1 MPIESAAAM
10 ASSKSSPGDP
20 ILTKIAPAARSGR
33 QVARASQP
41 AWLEAV
47 ASRRLTLVHAP
58 AGYGKTSLLVQWH
71 RLLAERGTRV
81 AWLTLEEDESDVQRF
96 AEYLVAAIAADL
108 ARESMPPRTALSA
121 LVNRL
126 SRSDHDTVLI
136 LDDFHRAES
145 DSVRTFVRSLIRLA
159 PPTLHIVIS
168 SRDYPSLGQ
177 SALAAE
183 EELFELGVEDLK
195 FTADEAQR
203 LLDATAELRLTPDEV
218 ARLVERTEGWPIAL
232 QMTALSLR
240 KGCDR
245 ADLVTNFTGPAW
257 ELARYLSEQVLASL
271 PADVASVVTAT
282 PIVDRINADLV
293 NLLCDRTDGAA
304 VLERLEQ
311 QNLFLLPLD
320 AQRQSYRYHQ
330 LFAEILRDRLARRDP
345 AEFRRLH
352 RLAADW
358 FVAHGMPMQA
368 VNHAVLAADE
378 NFLAKVLD
386 EAGGWRLIPEGRM
399 DTLVAGL
406 GHLSEATIG
415 RLPRLQLARVYLLI
429 KQGEMDA
436 ARTAYDAFHA
446 AADRASLPAD
456 LWTEI
461 DLVGE
466 VLAEYENA
474 PVKLEDLLAKESLIR
489 SIPSDD
495 HLMLSNV
502 CESLGAKYYDCGW
515 LERALEPTRRSG
527 AHHRAMGSLYGE
539 LFTRFLEARVRLA
552 QGRLDEAQATLQAAD
567 VDIQQAFGARSDL
580 AAHCAVYQAELL
592 FERDHVEKAL
602 ALLAWALPHVE
613 QSDGWFD
620 LYASGFCTAIRAA
633 FGRSLVEAEA
643 TIARMRAL
651 AARRHL
657 RQLELVADVYQV
669 EYLLHAG
676 DVQAAQAEAAEVGLR
691 DLAAAMREEVPVY
704 RQSALAATVCLT
716 RLHLAVGDH
725 VAAFAELE
733 TTERWARQ
741 HGHGRLL
748 IALSILASHA
758 HQLAGEPRRAMIRFD
773 EAVGMAMFQG
783 FIGPFVDCW
792 RFVPAGTSSDP
803 RSAAPGKTDRF
814 RENFLRRMRKALER
828 YSAIARSPDLLS
840 QPEVAT
846 LEHLNR
852 GYTNKEIARLLKVS
866 PNTVKYRLKSLYE
879 KLGVNSRRDAVRYSR
894 EHNLVDP
901 GPSEDT
907 GS

>member
-1 MPIESAAAM
+1 M

-20 ILTKIAPAARSGR
+20 ILTKIAPAARTAQ

-41 AWLEAV
+41 AWLDAV
-47 ASRRLTLVHAP
+47 MSRRLTLVHAP

-71 RLLAERGTRV
+71 RLLEERGIRV

-108 ARESMPPRTALSA
+108 ARESVPPRTALSA

-126 SRSDHDTVLI
+126 SRSEHDTVLI

-145 DSVRTFVRSLIRLA
+145 DSVRTFMRSLIRLA
-159 PPTLHIVIS
+159 PRSLHIVIS
-168 SRDYPSLGQ
+168 TRDYPSLGQ

-183 EELFELGVEDLK
+183 EDLFELGVEDLK
-195 FTADEAQR
+195 FTPDEAQR
-203 LLDATAELRLTPDEV
+203 LLDQTAELRLTVEEI

-245 ADLVTNFTGPAW
+245 ADLLTNFTGPAW

-271 PADVASVVTAT
+271 PPDVASVLTAT
-282 PIVDRINADLV
+282 SIVDRINADLV
-293 NLLCDRTDGAA
+293 NLLCGRADGAA
-304 VLERLEQ
+304 LLERLEQ
-311 QNLFLLPLD
+311 QNLFLVPLD

-345 AEFRRLH
+345 AEFQRLH

-358 FVAHGMPMQA
+358 FAAHGMPVQA

-378 NFLAKVLD
+378 AFLAKVLD

-399 DTLVAGL
+399 DTLVSGL
-406 GHLSEATIG
+406 AHLSESTIAG
-415 RLPRLQLARVYLLI
+415 LPRLQLARVYLLI

-436 ARTAYDAFHA
+436 ARAGYDAFHA
-446 AADRASLPAD
+446 SADRATLPAD

-466 VLAEYENA
+466 VLSEYENA

-515 LERALEPTRRSG
+515 LERALEPTRRAG
-527 AHHRAMGSLYGE
+527 AHHRSMGSLYGE
-539 LFTRFLEARVRLA
+539 LFTRFLEARVKLA
-552 QGRLDEAQATLQAAD
+552 QGRLDEAQATLHDAA
-567 VDIQQAFGARSDL
+567 VDIQQAFGPRSDL

-592 FERDHVEKAL
+592 FERDNVEKAL
-602 ALLAWALPHVE
+602 GLLAWALPHVE

-620 LYASGFCTAIRAA
+620 LYAAGFGTAIRAA
-633 FGRSLVEAEA
+633 FGRSLSEAEA
-643 TIARMRAL
+643 TITRMRAL

-657 RQLELVADVYQV
+657 RQLEHVADVYQV

-676 DVQAAQAEAAEVGLR
+676 DFEAAQTTAREVGL
-691 DLAAAMREEVPVY
+691 LEMAATMREEVPVY
-704 RQSALAATVCLT
+704 RQSAVAATVCLA
-716 RLHLAVGDH
+716 RLHLAAGDH
-725 VAAFAELE
+725 AAALTELQG
-733 TTERWARQ
+733 TERWARQ

-748 IALSILASHA
+748 ITLGILASHA
-758 HQLAGEPRRAMIRFD
+758 HRTAGEQGRAMIRFD
-773 EAVGMAMFQG
+773 ESVGMAMFQG
-783 FIGPFVDCW
+783 FVGPFVDCW
-792 RFVPAGTSSDP
+792 RFAPLDATGDS
-803 RSAAPGKTDRF
+803 RNAAPGKTDRF
-814 RENFLRRMRKALER
+814 RENFLRRMRKAIER
-828 YSAIARSPDLLS
+828 YSAIARSSDLLS

-846 LEHLNR
+846 LQHLNR

-894 EHNLVDP
+894 EHHLVDP
-901 GPSEDT
+901 GPSGET